1 MPIEITKT
9 KSNIVEGFTDAV
21 MPDSAAWMGFE
32 TNEYRQDE
40 TGDECQ
46 TI

>member
-32 TNEYRQDE
+32 T
-40 TGDECQ
+40 TEC
-46 TI
+46 TSPDVS